1 MGSESSGSQSFFANM
16 AVDVEQF
23 PGGARGVKLVSL
35 LTRLNDVALRVL
47 YRMSTSD
54 DEMAKSRAE
63 LLAWAGRQL
72 KGGSRRKKGQK
83 IVSIEE
89 IFEASVAKMQRL
101 SQCDGQML
109 PDFPKVRLHFCDHC
123 IAESHHFCLEM

>member
-1 MGSESSGSQSFFANM
+1 MVPRTHLDKLERPGLLSDDLDAAPDGMSECLATLARFSSFRKKYLLPASNPPCSRHWR
-16 AVDVEQF
+16 
-23 PGGARGVKLVSL
+23 PGGSLRGAQGGKK
-35 LTRLNDVALRVL
+35 
-47 YRMSTSD
+47 
-54 DEMAKSRAE
+54 AK
-63 LLAWAGRQL
+63 
-72 KGGSRRKKGQK
+72 K

>member
-54 DEMAKSRAE
+54 DGMAKSRAE
-63 LLAWAGRQL
+63 LLAWL
-72 KGGSRRKKGQK
+72 
-83 IVSIEE
+83 E
-89 IFEASVAKMQRL
+89 
-101 SQCDGQML
+101 SQVMSST
-109 PDFPKVRLHFCDHC
+109 RW
-123 IAESHHFCLEM
+123 